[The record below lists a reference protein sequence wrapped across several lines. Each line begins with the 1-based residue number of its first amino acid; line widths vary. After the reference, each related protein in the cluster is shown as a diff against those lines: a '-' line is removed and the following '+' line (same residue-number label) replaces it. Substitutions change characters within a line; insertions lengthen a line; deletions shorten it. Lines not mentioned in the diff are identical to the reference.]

1 MGDIL
6 SSLRTWRAWRNP
18 MVAIGTFRTH
28 DDNQAA
34 RQNAEIDRERRRQEV
49 IQVALKRRQQR
60 KAKRQAN
67 ASSSGSDTELKITN
81 EAPTVE
87 MREIMLKVELNDI
100 PKVEC

>member
-1 MGDIL
+1 M
-6 SSLRTWRAWRNP
+6 SSLRFWRALRNP

-28 DDNQAA
+28 DDNQA
-34 RQNAEIDRERRRQEV
+34 RQIAEIDRERRRQEV

-87 MREIMLKVELNDI
+87 MREIMLKVELNDL

>member
-6 SSLRTWRAWRNP
+6 SSLRTWRALRNP

-28 DDNQAA
+28 DDNQA

-49 IQVALKRRQQR
+49 IQLALKRRQQR
-60 KAKRQAN
+60 EAKRQAN
-67 ASSSGSDTELKITN
+67 TGPNSIPGSEESKIMKEL
-81 EAPTVE
+81 
-87 MREIMLKVELNDI
+87 